1 MEDKE
6 PKNFVKTRMPANLPP
21 EYLEAEKRYRAAKNP
36 TEKLACLEDMLTLL
50 PKHKGTDKLRADL
63 RRRVSKVK
71 AASQA
76 KKGASKRESAFQIDK
91 EGAGQVVVVGPANV
105 GKSALVA
112 RLTNANPEV
121 ADFPLTT
128 WKPTPGMMPVENI
141 QVQLVD
147 TPPLNRDYV
156 EPELLDLIRRSDLIL
171 LVVDLQTDPVQQL
184 EETVHLLEENRI
196 VPSHQRD
203 KYEEERLLKFI
214 PFLVLANKN
223 DDESTDENL
232 QIFRE
237 LTDNDWPMISVS
249 TITGRNLEMLK
260 NTLVDKLQ
268 IIRVYSKAP
277 GKEPDLTAPFVL
289 KRGSTVEDF
298 AGKVHKDFVDKL
310 KIAKVWGDVVFDGQM
325 VQRDYILR
333 DGDVVELHI

>member
-1 MEDKE
+1 
-6 PKNFVKTRMPANLPP
+6 MPANLPP

>member
-156 EPELLDLIRRSDLIL
+156 EPELFDLIRRSDLIL

-184 EETVHLLEENRI
+184 EETVNLLEENRI

-232 QIFRE
+232 EIFRE

-310 KIAKVWGDVVFDGQM
+310 KIAKVWGDGVFDGQM